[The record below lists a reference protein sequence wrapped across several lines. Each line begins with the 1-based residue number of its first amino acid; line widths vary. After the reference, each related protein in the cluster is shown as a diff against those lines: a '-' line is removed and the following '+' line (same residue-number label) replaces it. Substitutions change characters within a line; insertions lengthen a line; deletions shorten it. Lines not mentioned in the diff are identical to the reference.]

1 VTSATDMTQHPD
13 VAEISDLAEGLLSP
27 SRTADVRHHLEGCP
41 LCADVHQSLGEIRGL
56 LGTLPG
62 PPRMPADV
70 VGRIDAALAAEALLN
85 ATALDD
91 ATHVSRET
99 TFAVG
104 VPGAPAQKSPLT
116 ERTGRRPAGHP
127 EDTVGPG
134 RRVHTRRRRG
144 VLLGAFLSTA
154 AVGIIVLLG
163 SLLPSARNS
172 AESSA
177 ASSRGSSQ
185 KSVASEFSEGRLRG
199 RVDALLASGAASGP
213 MVTPGPMVKGS
224 GDSPNIEGGA
234 PSPREP
240 TRAAAPT
247 CSSCRIRAMRHRSGP
262 TWSTPPVSP
271 ERPRSREKSC

>member
-1 VTSATDMTQHPD
+1 
-13 VAEISDLAEGLLSP
+13 
-27 SRTADVRHHLEGCP
+27 
-41 LCADVHQSLGEIRGL
+41 
-56 LGTLPG
+56 
-62 PPRMPADV
+62 MPADV

-99 TFAVG
+99 TSAVG
-104 VPGAPAQKSPLT
+104 APGAPAQKSPLT
-116 ERTGRRPAGHP
+116 ERTGHRRPAGRP
-127 EDTVGPG
+127 EDSVGPG
-134 RRVHTRRRRG
+134 RKVHTRRRRG

-172 AESSA
+172 TESSA

-224 GDSPNIEGGA
+224 GDSPSIEGSA
-234 PSPREP
+234 PSPRVLRDAVP
-240 TRAAAPT
+240 P
-247 CSSCRIRAMRHRSGP
+247 CIRRG
-262 TWSTPPVSP
+262 TGSP
-271 ERPRSREKSC
+271 EAIIAFAQGTYEGSRAYLLVLPDTGDETQVRAYVVDATCVTGAPSVPGKVLLTRSYPRH